1 MINTWILKYRSS
13 FLRIVFSILDF
24 FRSFDWC
31 QCFTSSYIQYVVLAI
46 FRIFTVVLIWIDHL
60 LHLDLC
66 VVGLYGNY
74 NTTLWCCMDRL
85 QVCDL
90 LLHWWCGLRESMFL
104 LTFFNNVDTCSDL
117 SSLRS
122 ISQVRRFRC
131 STSFCW
137 SFLFFTLKEK
147 ASNKYLRI
155 YNALPKKSFLCQ
167 HHCIFFLFKTKSFF
181 KKVDLFLIDFIDL
194 FMIILQCLFWY
205 IERWRISCRM
215 FRQEATRITNII
227 LFNRAYYLK

>member
-1 MINTWILKYRSS
+1 VINTWILKYRSS

-85 QVCDL
+85 QVCGL
-90 LLHWWCGLRESMFL
+90 LLHWWCGLRELMSVL
-104 LTFFNNVDTCSDL
+104 LFFNNADKCICL
-117 SSLRS
+117 WLLQS
-122 ISQVRRFRC
+122 ISQAQHFHH
-131 STSFCW
+131 SAFFCW
-137 SFLFFTLKEK
+137 FVVSSFFT
-147 ASNKYLRI
+147 
-155 YNALPKKSFLCQ
+155 
-167 HHCIFFLFKTKSFF
+167 
-181 KKVDLFLIDFIDL
+181 
-194 FMIILQCLFWY
+194 
-205 IERWRISCRM
+205 
-215 FRQEATRITNII
+215 
-227 LFNRAYYLK
+227 